1 MSGRRVAVLDIGGT
15 KIKGCVFTAGKPDQK
30 GETDSQ
36 AKQGA
41 FHLLK
46 QASAL
51 LESFRPFEAVGIST
65 AGQVDPKNGTIRY
78 ANDNV
83 PGYTGTDVKGFFENR
98 FGVPAAVIN
107 DVYAAALGEGRN
119 GAAQGEQDYLCL
131 TYGTGIGGG
140 SCWTAGFIT
149 AQVHPPE

>member
-41 FHLLK
+41 FHLLE

-51 LESFRPFEAVGIST
+51 LESF
-65 AGQVDPKNGTIRY
+65 
-78 ANDNV
+78 
-83 PGYTGTDVKGFFENR
+83 
-98 FGVPAAVIN
+98 
-107 DVYAAALGEGRN
+107 
-119 GAAQGEQDYLCL
+119 
-131 TYGTGIGGG
+131 
-140 SCWTAGFIT
+140 
-149 AQVHPPE
+149 

>member
-15 KIKGCVFTAGKPDQK
+15 KIKGCVFIAGKPDQK

-65 AGQVDPKNGTIRY
+65 AGQVDPKMEPSVTQ
-78 ANDNV
+78 
-83 PGYTGTDVKGFFENR
+83 TTTS
-98 FGVPAAVIN
+98 PAIQ
-107 DVYAAALGEGRN
+107 ERM
-119 GAAQGEQDYLCL
+119 
-131 TYGTGIGGG
+131 
-140 SCWTAGFIT
+140 
-149 AQVHPPE
+149 